1 LAALG
6 GGAGL
11 GVGTVLAVGSPVS
24 PVMWTPHMVETGAES
39 AAPKITKAKFANVA
53 TNNGVAATFT
63 RHLRH
68 WDARVAAES

>member
-1 LAALG
+1 
-6 GGAGL
+6 
-11 GVGTVLAVGSPVS
+11 
-24 PVMWTPHMVETGAES
+24 MVETGAES